1 MIHVKALE
9 KTQKGI
15 RDFLDLP
22 YRLYRKDPN
31 WVPPLYAALSRSLL
45 GENNPLL
52 VGEHQFFMAYE
63 DERPVARVLAGVD
76 MRLNERL
83 NEKRGYI
90 SLFETEENIDY
101 ARAALDAALEY
112 LRGLGMDRVIGPN
125 TPGFNDF
132 SKGFL
137 VEGFDGT
144 PVLFNPYNPPFY
156 NDFFKEYGFTK
167 HRDHYAYWMLLSDF
181 PDKELR
187 RLSEMAQKR
196 FKFNVKSVDP
206 HRINHQVLSEQ
217 ISRIIN
223 EAFPSSWEL
232 VPPTSDDIASE
243 IKNFLNYTE
252 PGLIVIAYAKD
263 RPIGLMVAFPDYNL
277 LLKTNQ
283 GRLFPF
289 GWLTMLVG
297 RKSLRVARCSMMFVS
312 PDYQNKAVSVA
323 MAVTAYENVC
333 KLGIKAIE
341 ASTIDETNIQSILS
355 TERMGAKPYR
365 IYRQYAKELM

>member
-31 WVPPLYAALSRSLL
+31 WVPPLYAAQSRSLL

-52 VGEHQFFMAYE
+52 VGEHQFFIAYE
-63 DERPVARVLAGVD
+63 DERPVSRVLAGID
-76 MRLNERL
+76 RRLNERL
-83 NEKRGYI
+83 DEQRGYI

-101 ARAALDAALEY
+101 ARAVLDAALDY
-112 LRGLGMDRVIGPN
+112 LRGLGMKRVIGPN

-132 SKGFL
+132 SKGL
-137 VEGFDGT
+137 LAEGFDGA

-156 NDFFKEYGFTK
+156 NDFFKEYGFAK
-167 HRDHYAYWMLLSDF
+167 HRDHYAYWLLLGDF
-181 PDKELR
+181 PEDEFRKLG
-187 RLSEMAQKR
+187 EMAQKR
-196 FKFNVKSVDP
+196 FQFHIKSVDP
-206 HRINHQVLSEQ
+206 RRIDHQVLSDQ
-217 ISRIIN
+217 MARVIN
-223 EAFPSSWEL
+223 EAFPADWEL
-232 VPPTSDDIASE
+232 VPPTKGDIASE

-252 PGLIVIAYAKD
+252 PGLIVMAYANE
-263 RPIGLMVAFPDYNL
+263 RPIGLMVTFPDYNL

-289 GWLTMLVG
+289 GWLTMLIG
-297 RKSLRVARCSMMFVS
+297 RKSLRVARCSMLFVS
-312 PDYQNKAVSVA
+312 PDYQNKAVTVA
-323 MAVTAYENVC
+323 MAVAAHQNIR

-341 ASTIDETNIQSILS
+341 ASTIDETNIPSILS
-355 TERMGAKPYR
+355 AERMGAKRYR
-365 IYRQYAKELM
+365 VYRQYAKELL